1 MGLIIIQ
8 GYMSTFYLNIIGFSI
23 KVSMIK
29 PRFTVFLRDKL
40 QREIMMLFRDFV
52 SLEKTKEVDFTI
64 EFRESNI
71 MGVIPG
77 VQSKFHFI
85 NLYEQKS
92 QKMIRTYYSIS
103 TSQFHYIITEILST
117 LIKDTGF
124 FQHASSII
132 HNGKAYLF
140 LGKSGAGKTTI
151 STLLRKRFFRF
162 ADDLVLIRKI
172 GGIYRCFQNPLW
184 ERNWWLSKH
193 TESYVLGKVFF
204 LRKSERCNISRVK
217 NSKQILRLLLGDFT
231 YDGVQ
236 VKDKMEIF
244 MKFVSEF
251 SHFYYLDFP
260 KDEKKVVGFFE
271 KPGVLD

>member
-1 MGLIIIQ
+1 
-8 GYMSTFYLNIIGFSI
+8 
-23 KVSMIK
+23 MIK

-40 QREIMMLFRDFV
+40 QREIMMLFRDFITM
-52 SLEKTKEVDFTI
+52 EKPKKVDFTI

-71 MGVIPG
+71 MGVLPG
-77 VQSKFHFI
+77 IQSKFHFI

-92 QKMIRTYYSIS
+92 QNRIRTYYSIS
-103 TSQFHYIITEILST
+103 TSQFHYIITETLSH
-117 LIKDTGF
+117 LIKDSGF
-124 FQHASSII
+124 FQHASSIV

-151 STLLRKRFFRF
+151 STLLRKRFHRF

-172 GGIYRCFQNPLW
+172 KNTYHCFQNPLW

-193 TESYVLGKVFF
+193 TESYELGKVFF
-204 LRKSERCNISRVK
+204 LRKSKQCQVTRIHDHE
-217 NSKQILRLLLGDFT
+217 QILGLLVGDFT

-244 MKFVSEF
+244 MKFVAEF
-251 SHFYYLDFP
+251 NQFYFLDFP
-260 KDEKKVVGFFE
+260 KDEKQVVSFF
-271 KPGVLD
+271 KNKGVLD

>member
-1 MGLIIIQ
+1 
-8 GYMSTFYLNIIGFSI
+8 
-23 KVSMIK
+23 MIK

-52 SLEKTKEVDFTI
+52 TMEKPQKIDYTI

-77 VQSKFHFI
+77 LQSKFHFI
-85 NLYEQKS
+85 NLYERKS
-92 QKMIRTYYSIS
+92 PNRIRTYYSIS
-103 TSQFHYIITEILST
+103 TSQFHYIITEILSY

-124 FQHASSII
+124 FQHASSIV

-151 STLLRKRFFRF
+151 STLLKKRFHRL

-172 GGIYRCFQNPLW
+172 GDSYHCFQNPLW

-193 TESYVLGKVFF
+193 TESYALGKVFF
-204 LRKSERCNISRVK
+204 LRKSNHCKVTRLEN
-217 NSKQILRLLLGDFT
+217 NKQTLKLLLGDFT
-231 YDGVQ
+231 YDGVE

-244 MKFVSEF
+244 LKFVAEF
-251 SHFYYLDFP
+251 KHFYYLDFP
-260 KDEKKVVGFFE
+260 KDEKKVVSFFE
-271 KPGVLD
+271 SGHILD